1 MITANEIYQEAILKE
16 ANAELNRSYYS
27 AILLFVIGAPAMG
40 CVYALVYF
48 LFSLPV

>member
-1 MITANEIYQEAILKE
+1 MYIVLFPSGKTLTFSIKALAEIYVDA
-16 ANAELNRSYYS
+16 Y
-27 AILLFVIGAPAMG
+27 GAPAMG